1 MEATTATVPKRTPQL
16 AIRTLL
22 RGVGQVMF
30 QESAWTGLL
39 FLAGIFWGAFASG
52 TPEVAWG
59 CIAGV
64 GASTVTGCLL
74 GEPMKDGEAGLWGFN
89 GALVG
94 CAFPTF
100 LGTGWLMWISLVFC
114 AALTTIV
121 RRGFNN
127 VMAAWKINSLTF
139 PFVFCTWLFLL
150 SAREFMGLPQGAGE
164 GTPELPGAIAPALD
178 AGFGDLVVYWLK
190 GISQVFLVDNW
201 VTGIFFLAALA
212 VCNLWSC
219 FWAAVASAISLGV
232 ACLFHATGTDISSGL
247 YGFSAVLTGIAV
259 GSTFYHTNWRVAAWT
274 VMAIVAT
281 VFVQAAMNAFLAPL
295 GIATLTGPFCITTW
309 LFLLPCFKFNAPE
322 PDHSSWHKAG
332 GK

>member
-1 MEATTATVPKRTPQL
+1 MTTIVATQRPNPAL
-16 AIRTLL
+16 AVRTLL

-59 CIAGV
+59 CLAGV

-74 GEPMKDGEAGLWGFN
+74 CEPRSDGEAGLWGFN

-100 LGTGWLMWISLVFC
+100 LGTGWLMWVSLVFC
-114 AALTTIV
+114 AAMTTV
-121 RRGFNN
+121 ARRGFNN
-127 VMAAWKINSLTF
+127 VMAPWHINSLTF

-150 SAREFMGLPQGAGE
+150 SARVFIGLPEGGE
-164 GTPELPGAIAPALD
+164 SVPALPGAIAPALD
-178 AGFGDLVVYWLK
+178 CSFANLVIYWLK
-190 GISQVFLVDNW
+190 GISQVFLVNNW
-201 VTGIFFLAALA
+201 VTGIFFLAALF
-212 VCNLWSC
+212 VCNRWSC
-219 FWAAVASAISLGV
+219 LWAAVASAVSLGI
-232 ACLFHATGTDISSGL
+232 ACLFHATGTDIADGL

-274 VMAIVAT
+274 LMAIVAT

-295 GIATLTGPFCITTW
+295 GIATLTGPFCIATW
-309 LFLLPCFKFNAPE
+309 IFLLPRYKFNAPE
-322 PDHSSWHKAG
+322 TPDHSTWHK
-332 GK
+332 K